1 MFQNFFERTFI
12 LILHIVKLLIILV
25 LCCAG
30 IIIGAVILG
39 IMGID
44 VPNIQIILNIAS
56 VPFMFFDHKIVERII
71 SIICFFL
78 SVLIY
83 FQLRKMK
90 K

>member
-44 VPNIQIILNIAS
+44 VPNIQLILDIAS
-56 VPFMFFDHKIVERII
+56 VPFFVFRP
-71 SIICFFL
+71 
-78 SVLIY
+78 
-83 FQLRKMK
+83 
-90 K
+90 